1 VNHVA
6 IDPSTRKLL
15 ALIGKDESRHI
26 AAGQKFFIEV
36 FPEYERNHRKIM
48 AKNLATS
55 IVLAFATY
63 DLVNPMR
70 ALNVD
75 LIEIMDAMYKH
86 YSDVTNGLPAF
97 PEQAI
102 LEKIVTHLRKQTPIT
117 IARIQ
122 KATDESGKIDA
133 KKLVAMC
140 EEAIKSPRMLR
151 DVLENLPFLS
161 RAA

>member
-1 VNHVA
+1 
-6 IDPSTRKLL
+6 
-15 ALIGKDESRHI
+15 
-26 AAGQKFFIEV
+26 
-36 FPEYERNHRKIM
+36 
-48 AKNLATS
+48 
-55 IVLAFATY
+55 
-63 DLVNPMR
+63 VNPMR

-86 YSDVTNGLPAF
+86 YNDVTSGLPAF
-97 PEQAI
+97 PEQEI
-102 LEKIVTHLRKQTPIT
+102 LEKIVTHLRKQTPVT

-140 EEAIKSPRMLR
+140 EEAIKSPRILR